1 MSESTIN
8 INYNGTS
15 TDIFYA
21 IIRRIADYKV
31 WNTTS
36 STWVAFVN
44 ANIASYIT
52 LFTHQG
58 GDLYTADFPSAINPG
73 DYFIYRYKRIAATP
87 ATTDTALKTQYL
99 HWSGGA
105 LAPATGSVTLSAYAL
120 TSLERQKRYQ
130 RMDLTDT
137 TYDDLLRDLINSI
150 SDRIEQVTNRKYK
163 QRTFVEIK
171 YGITGEYIFF
181 LPNHPVTSITSIID
195 ENGVVYDSD
204 SYAVDLRLGI
214 VTFGAR
220 VACRNL
226 DFTYLSAF
234 SEVPQDVQLICNEL
248 VKQQFDMTINSL
260 NYSGDSLGDANY
272 NKNDEVALITYIRTH
287 LKSYNDIPLF

>member
-1 MSESTIN
+1 MSSEIT
-8 INYNGTS
+8 INYNGDS

-21 IIRRIADYKV
+21 VIRRLADVKV
-31 WNTTS
+31 WDVTN
-36 STWVAFVN
+36 STWTSFVN
-44 ANIASYIT
+44 ANIDDYDI
-52 LFTHQG
+52 LFTYQG
-58 GDLYTADFPSAINPG
+58 GDLYTTDFPSAINPG
-73 DYFIYRYKRIAATP
+73 DYFVYRYKRIGTTP
-87 ATTDTALKTQYL
+87 AITDTALKTQYL

-105 LAPATGSVTLSAYAL
+105 LAPATGSVTLSSYAL

-171 YGITGEYIFF
+171 YGIAGEYIFF
-181 LPNHPVTSITSIID
+181 LPNHPITSITSIVD
-195 ENGVVYDSD
+195 ENGTYYTSDYYD
-204 SYAVDLRLGI
+204 ADLRLGVI
-214 VTFGAR
+214 TFGAR
-220 VACRNL
+220 LACKNL
-226 DFTYLSAF
+226 TFTYISAYA
-234 SEVPQDVQLICNEL
+234 EVPQNVQLICNEL

-260 NYSGDSLGDANY
+260 NFSGDSLGDANY